1 MVAIDTN
8 IVVRLLV
15 NDDPAQTIKVKALFT
30 TEKIYIPKTVIL
42 ETEWVLRGVY
52 TLDRAA
58 INNPLRALLSLEQII
73 AEDETIL
80 FNALDSYQ
88 EGMDFADALHLAS
101 SHRATSFAT
110 FDAKFKSSAKKLSL
124 KPTVISL

>member
-1 MVAIDTN
+1 
-8 IVVRLLV
+8 LV